1 MLSVSS
7 ALNCGPFRTFMDAGK
22 EGVYAE
28 QGYPPMFEARQLAQP
43 FDTLTARSSVE
54 GQVAD
59 AIGT

>member
-1 MLSVSS
+1 MLSVSF

-28 QGYPPMFEARQLAQP
+28 EGHRPMFEARQLAQP
-43 FDTLTARSSVE
+43 FDTLTALSSVE
-54 GQVAD
+54 EQAAD